1 MARTVE
7 ARVKI
12 DGEKQYT
19 DAIASIN
26 KGNKVLS
33 SEMKVLQAE
42 FEKSGDRMAFLTG
55 KADLLDRQL
64 LEQKD
69 KVETVRQ
76 AYENSQ
82 KTLSKY
88 IQENKASGEEYEKLK
103 RHAQDW
109 EIQLNNARAAQYKLE
124 SAIRKNNEALQ
135 GENTIMQ
142 FLGGTVEELASKLG
156 IKVPAGAKKALE
168 SMKGLSNG
176 AVAALS
182 AAAAGVAGLI
192 KGVQALHTMTLQQA
206 AEADELLTESM
217 ISGLSTKTIQQLKY
231 AENLIDVSYSTISG
245 SLTKLIKSM
254 DAARDGN
261 KKLAEDFKKL
271 GVSTT
276 DAQGNLRNAEDVFY
290 ELIDALGQVENATE
304 RDALSMELFGRSAQE
319 LNPLIIQGSD
329 ALAQYMDQAIQ
340 TGYVLDESQIAK
352 LGEVDNAYQRM
363 QLQLKT
369 TKQELAA
376 DFAPV
381 SIAAMEA
388 FTSVVKFAGDAVNML
403 TEAGKRLKNSQFA
416 AELRAV
422 ANAYKDLLGIERQYK
437 TLADGTYEGG
447 WYKGSDGLYHANGAG
462 ANIAGVTFDS
472 TVGAYIS
479 KGGSRIYGD
488 TAQYYNA
495 ETGLLNDAWIEPSTG
510 KVRNRY
516 VWDPETDKYWDRQ
529 TDSWLGDYTMTELEQ
544 LYGHNA
550 AGMANWRGG
559 LTWVGENGPE
569 LVSLPRGSQILNA
582 QESRNAGGDTFVF
595 NIDARNVRELNQLVA
610 MAESARTER
619 RMRQCPV

>member
-1 MARTVE
+1 MAEATLQARIGLNGEQEFRNAIKAINGDLGMAASEMRKVTAQYQDNAQSVE
-7 ARVKI
+7 ALTAK
-12 DGEKQYT
+12 GEALEKRLISQRE
-19 DAIASIN
+19 
-26 KGNKVLS
+26 KVELLRETLEKEIQANGES
-33 SEMKVLQAE
+33 SESAMALTRSLNYAE
-42 FEKSGDRMAFLTG
+42 AQVYDT
-55 KADLLDRQL
+55 
-64 LEQKD
+64 
-69 KVETVRQ
+69 ET
-76 AYENSQ
+76 
-82 KTLSKY
+82 
-88 IQENKASGEEYEKLK
+88 
-103 RHAQDW
+103 
-109 EIQLNNARAAQYKLE
+109 
-124 SAIRKNNEALQ
+124 AIRKNNEALQ

-156 IKVPAGAKKALE
+156 IEVPAGAKKALE

-276 DAQGNLRNAEDVFY
+276 DAQGKLRNAEDVFY
-290 ELIDALGQVENATE
+290 ELIDALGRVENATE
-304 RDALSMELFGRSAQE
+304 RDAMSMALFGRSAQE

-352 LGEVDNAYQRM
+352 LGEVDDAYQRM

-388 FTSVVKFAGDAVNML
+388 FTSVVKFAGDAVNTL
-403 TEAGKRLKNSQFA
+403 TEAGKRLKNSQLA

-479 KGGSRIYGD
+479 KGNSRIYGD

-516 VWDPETDKYWDRQ
+516 VWDPETDKYWDHQ
-529 TDSWLGDYTMTELEQ
+529 TGSWLGDYTMTELEQ

-550 AGMANWRGG
+550 AGTLSFVGG
-559 LTWVGENGPE
+559 RTIVGENGPE
-569 LVSLPRGSQILNA
+569 EVELPAGTRIYNA
-582 QESRNAGGDTFVF
+582 QETAQRSGGDVFVF
-595 NIDARNVRELNQLVA
+595 NIDAKNVREFNQLVA
-610 MAESARTER
+610 MAESARVER
-619 RMRQCPV
+619 RMR